1 MVQFTL
7 ESDSL
12 EEIGDELA
20 RHGIVSQLSEEWQA
34 DVAVLEAVLDAVRES
49 TEMTDGRGNQQ
60 SKIAE
65 IAGLDEEYQ
74 SQQVGTLLDALVVL
88 GRVEKRERRYVL
100 ADDE

>member
-1 MVQFTL
+1 MVRFTV

-20 RHGIVSQLSEEWQA
+20 RHGIVPQLSEEWQS
-34 DVAVLEAVLDAVRES
+34 DVAVFQAVLDAVRES
-49 TEMTDGRGNQQ
+49 TELTDGRGNQQ

-65 IAGLDEEYQ
+65 IAGLDEDYQ

-88 GRVEKRERRYVL
+88 GRVEKRERRYIL
-100 ADDE
+100 AEEE